1 MSHKVDYI
9 IVGQG
14 LAGACLALQL
24 LRLEKKI
31 LVIDEPAR
39 NRASRVAAGLF
50 NPVTGQNSVRTWMA
64 DTLFPYLHQFYRD
77 AEAQI
82 GKAFFHPRLLYKPFG
97 SAAEQNDWMGKSADT
112 GYREFVEK
120 ITLEP
125 AFGLQLTDP
134 FGGLFLRQAG
144 FINTNIFLDGVRDL
158 ITSRGMFWAEN
169 FDDEGLALRSDFV
182 EYKDVKASRIIFCQ
196 GERTTS
202 NKWFSNAPV
211 RPLKGETLR
220 IKTNWDRDV
229 ILNRGV
235 YMVPENVKGE
245 FRVGATY
252 KFNVRTPVITEEGR
266 DELVSKLNA
275 FLNIPFEV
283 LAQDW
288 GIRPTTNDR
297 KPLLGWH
304 RESER
309 LVFFNGLGTKG
320 VTLAPYFSEML
331 TRWLEN
337 SAPIN
342 KEVALTR
349 YK

>member
-1 MSHKVDYI
+1 MGQKVDYI

-14 LAGACLALQL
+14 LAGACMALQL
-24 LRLEKKI
+24 LRLDKKI
-31 LVIDEPAR
+31 LVIDEPAK

-64 DTLFPYLHQFYRD
+64 DTLFPYLHKFYRE
-77 AEAQI
+77 AEGQT
-82 GKAFFHPRLLYKPFG
+82 GKRFLHPYLLYKPFG
-97 SAAEQNDWMGKSADT
+97 SAAEQNDWMGKSADP
-112 GYREFVEK
+112 GYREFVER

-125 AFGLQLTDP
+125 AFGSQLRDS
-134 FGGLFLRQAG
+134 FGGLFLKQAG
-144 FINTNIFLDGVRDL
+144 FINTNVFLDGVRDL
-158 ITSRGMFWAEN
+158 VKTRGIFWMEN
-169 FDDEGLALRSDFV
+169 FDDDRLACFADFI

-202 NKWFSNAPV
+202 NKWFANAPV

-220 IKTNWDRDV
+220 IKIDWDRDV

-235 YMVPENVKGE
+235 YMVPENQNGE

-252 KFNVRTPVITEEGR
+252 KFNVRTPGVTEDGR
-266 DELVSKLNA
+266 RELVDKLSS
-275 FLNIPFEV
+275 FLNLPFEV

-297 KPLLGWH
+297 KPLLGCH
-304 RESER
+304 HESER

-331 TRWLEN
+331 ARWLEN

>member
-1 MSHKVDYI
+1 MGDTADYI

-14 LAGACLALQL
+14 LAGASLALQL
-24 LRLEKKI
+24 LKLDKKI
-31 LVIDEPAR
+31 LVIDNPVK

-64 DTLFPYLHQFYRD
+64 DTLFPYLHRFYRE
-77 AEAQI
+77 AEDI
-82 GKAFFHPRLLYKPFG
+82 TRRKFLHEMLLYKPFA
-97 SAAEQNDWMGKSADT
+97 SVAEQNDWMGKSGDD
-112 GYREFVEK
+112 GYRQFVER
-120 ITLEP
+120 IS
-125 AFGLQLTDP
+125 LQPSYGSLLRDG
-134 FGGLFLRQAG
+134 FGGLFLKHAG
-144 FINTNIFLDGVRDL
+144 FINTNIFLDGVAEL
-158 ITSRGMFWAEN
+158 VKSRGQFRTED
-169 FDDEGLALRSDFV
+169 FDEEGLEISSDFV

-202 NKWFSNAPV
+202 NKWFANAPV
-211 RPLKGETLR
+211 RPLKGETLL
-220 IKTNWDRDV
+220 IKIDWDKDV

-245 FRVGATY
+245 FKVGATY
-252 KFNVRTPVITEEGR
+252 KFNVRTPTITDEGR
-266 DELVSKLNA
+266 AELVEKLNG
-275 FLNIPFEV
+275 FVNMPFEV
-283 LAQDW
+283 VGQDW

-297 KPLLGWH
+297 KPLLGH
-304 RESER
+304 HKESER

-331 TRWLEN
+331 ARWLEN